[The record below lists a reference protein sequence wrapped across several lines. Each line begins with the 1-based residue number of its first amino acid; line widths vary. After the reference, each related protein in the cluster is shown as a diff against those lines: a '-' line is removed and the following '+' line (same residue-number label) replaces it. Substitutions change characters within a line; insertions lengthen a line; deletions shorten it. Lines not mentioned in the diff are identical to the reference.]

1 MSGST
6 LLTDDHV
13 YNFRYLANLHMI
25 ATGTIFTDQQ
35 RDTIFEEYGKFVDP
49 KPFVFGEKSPPP
61 NTNPDDFSS
70 IGTMGEDEED
80 EDFPKNFWKGY
91 CSSDSNFTSFVP
103 THALNIHEWYFQ
115 KTFQKWLPSVGLPFR
130 KHGIGGIEW
139 EWQWLKTMVVVL
151 GVHHNCA
158 APLRDTSAQL
168 VQEYHEILGRIR
180 EIGTTFDTHENLP
193 KICKQVAEYIAREE
207 VHVNRT
213 PYRTRNFRQGLFLS
227 GNVDMDWLML
237 SDVLDLE
244 KYIYNTED
252 PIGTTARSL
261 SCTSDFDVFAASIG
275 NTKNIDNAEWFLRV
289 FMAYHISR
297 IIYPAGGKSIS
308 MHKDAVLEPY
318 IYAKQLVEPLGI
330 ANVNNVDEVI
340 SAIMNAAA

>member
-25 ATGTIFTDQQ
+25 ATGTTFTDEQ
-35 RDTIFEEYGKFVDP
+35 RDTIFEEYGKFLDP
-49 KPFVFGEKSPPP
+49 KPFVFPKTSPPP
-61 NTNPDDFSS
+61 NK
-70 IGTMGEDEED
+70 GQDEVYD
-80 EDFPKNFWKGY
+80 EDFLKAKFMKTKSFWD
-91 CSSDSNFTSFVP
+91 DSNFTSFVP
-103 THALNIHEWYFQ
+103 THVLNMHEWDFS
-115 KTFQKWLPSVGLPFR
+115 KSFLQKWLPHVKNKTFASEGFPF
-130 KHGIGGIEW
+130 GICDIEW
-139 EWQWLKTMVVVL
+139 EWLKTMVVVL

-158 APLRDTSAQL
+158 TPLRDTSAQL

-180 EIGTTFDTHENLP
+180 EIGATFDTHENLP
-193 KICKQVAEYIAREE
+193 KICKQVGEYIAREE

-213 PYRTRNFRQGLFLS
+213 RVSYRIRGLWRPRGLFLS
-227 GNVDMDWLML
+227 GDRDWLML

-244 KYIYNTED
+244 KYSFA
-252 PIGTTARSL
+252 PLTARSL
-261 SCTSDFDVFAASIG
+261 CSEFDVFAASIG
-275 NTKNIDNAEWFLRV
+275 NTKNIDNAESEWFLRV